1 MRDANGDEAVLTRTE
16 RRRSLLPLSITMRR
30 GGIAVACA
38 LAAIGLVFVWQAA
51 QLDLGGFGLPGPGFF
66 PLLMGASLVA
76 CATMIGMHLLRDRA
90 DGSAVE
96 FGHRDVLIVFAALVA
111 VPLLI
116 EPLGAYATLGL
127 FGAVLL
133 MLIARVSVVIAGIA
147 AAIAMV
153 ACWYFFQV
161 LLGLQLP
168 DGPW

>member
-1 MRDANGDEAVLTRTE
+1 MQDAKGDDSTLTRAE
-16 RRRSLLPLSITMRR
+16 PRRSLLPLSISTRR
-30 GGIAVACA
+30 GGIAVACGLGA
-38 LAAIGLVFVWQAA
+38 VGLVFVWQAS
-51 QLDLGGFGLPGPGFF
+51 QLDLGGLGLPGPGFF
-66 PLLMGASLVA
+66 PLLLGASLVA
-76 CATMIGMHLLRDRA
+76 LATMIGIHLLRDRA
-90 DGSAVE
+90 DESALE
-96 FGHRDVLIVFAALVA
+96 FGHRDVLIVLGALIA

-133 MLIARVSVVIAGIA
+133 MLIARVSAVLSAVA

>member
-1 MRDANGDEAVLTRTE
+1 MQDVNSDESVLPPAE
-16 RRRSLLPLSITMRR
+16 RQRRFRPVSITARH
-30 GGIAVACA
+30 GGVAVACA
-38 LAAIGLVFVWQAA
+38 LAAVGLVFVWQAA
-51 QLDLGGFGLPGPGFF
+51 RLDLGGIGLPGPGFF

-76 CATMIGMHLLRDRA
+76 FATMIGMHLLRDRA
-90 DGSAVE
+90 EASDVE
-96 FGHRDVLIVFAALVA
+96 FGHRDVLIVLGALIA

-133 MLIARVSVVIAGIA
+133 LLIARVSVVLSGIA

-153 ACWYFFQV
+153 ACWFFFQV

-168 DGPW
+168 EGPW

>member
-1 MRDANGDEAVLTRTE
+1 MQDADGDEAVLTRTE
-16 RRRSLLPLSITMRR
+16 RRRGLLPLSITMRR

-38 LAAIGLVFVWQAA
+38 LAAIGLVFAWQAA

-66 PLLMGASLVA
+66 
-76 CATMIGMHLLRDRA
+76 
-90 DGSAVE
+90 
-96 FGHRDVLIVFAALVA
+96 
-111 VPLLI
+111 PLLI

>member
-1 MRDANGDEAVLTRTE
+1 MQDADGDEPSLTRVE
-16 RRRSLLPLSITMRR
+16 PRRGLLPLSISTRR

-38 LAAIGLVFVWQAA
+38 LAAVGLVFAWQAA
-51 QLDLGGFGLPGPGFF
+51 QLDLGGIGLPGPGFF
-66 PLLMGASLVA
+66 PLLMGASLIA
-76 CATMIGMHLLRDRA
+76 LATMIAIHLLRDRA
-90 DGSAVE
+90 DDGAVE
-96 FGHRDVLIVFAALVA
+96 FGHRDVLIVFGASIA

-133 MLIARVSVVIAGIA
+133 MLIARVSVVISVIA

-153 ACWYFFQV
+153 ACWFFFQV